1 MAIEFRDVT
10 QLEPLE
16 ALEDG
21 DYLVVVR
28 DGVAKRISKAD
39 AKFGGG
45 SSEKIIFYV
54 GKETATRKADSYVL
68 YKDAACTN
76 LAIAQEVYDAF
87 TADNAKFILP
97 GAGDGE
103 FVLEPCMFAWQD
115 ENAGT
120 ENPTAVDGV
129 LLVFFVGAA
138 LSVECGDNPPI
149 FAG

>member
-45 SSEKIIFYV
+45 
-54 GKETATRKADSYVL
+54 TATTFYFK
-68 YKDAACTN
+68 
-76 LAIAQEVYDAF
+76 
-87 TADNAKFILP
+87 
-97 GAGDGE
+97 
-103 FVLEPCMFAWQD
+103 
-115 ENAGT
+115 
-120 ENPTAVDGV
+120 
-129 LLVFFVGAA
+129 
-138 LSVECGDNPPI
+138 VEEGK
-149 FAG
+149 

>member
-45 SSEKIIFYV
+45 AMVVTFTVTSTGLSADKTVEEVTTAMANVPVIGNLIIS
-54 GKETATRKADSYVL
+54 TDQLSATYHL
-68 YKDAACTN
+68 GACCT
-76 LAIAQEVYDAF
+76 EVYHSPIPTPAF
-87 TADNAKFILP
+87 GPFEYDSKELLMYGTIGVDN
-97 GAGDGE
+97 GQWE
-103 FVLEPCMFAWQD
+103 FR
-115 ENAGT
+115 G
-120 ENPTAVDGV
+120 GV
-129 LLVFFVGAA
+129 
-138 LSVECGDNPPI
+138 
-149 FAG
+149 

>member
-45 SSEKIIFYV
+45 AMVVTF
-54 GKETATRKADSYVL
+54 TATSTGFSADKTVAEVTTAMASMPVIGNL
-68 YKDAACTN
+68 IVFKGEKSMTMPLGACCVEMSSSDSTVPAFGPFFKNPSNDALITGLVGVDSN
-76 LAIAQEVYDAF
+76 GQW
-87 TADNAKFILP
+87 
-97 GAGDGE
+97 E
-103 FVLEPCMFAWQD
+103 FK
-115 ENAGT
+115 G
-120 ENPTAVDGV
+120 G
-129 LLVFFVGAA
+129 
-138 LSVECGDNPPI
+138 S
-149 FAG
+149 

>member
-45 SSEKIIFYV
+45 AKVVNFTPTSTGLS
-54 GKETATRKADSYVL
+54 ADKTVEEVTMAMASMPVIG
-68 YKDAACTN
+68 N
-76 LAIAQEVYDAF
+76 LTES
-87 TADNAKFILP
+87 
-97 GAGDGE
+97 DGE
-103 FVLEPCMFAWQD
+103 NSVTVPLGACCVEKFSSDSIVPAFGPFDYNSETGLIY
-115 ENAGT
+115 GL
-120 ENPTAVDGV
+120 VGV
-129 LLVFFVGAA
+129 GSNGEWEFRRRRPG
-138 LSVECGDNPPI
+138 
-149 FAG
+149 

>member
-45 SSEKIIFYV
+45 AMVVTFTYTSTGFSADKTVEEVTTAMASMPVIGNFIILNGKQSMTMHLGACCVERSSPNSTVPAFGPFAYDSKTGLIFGIV
-54 GKETATRKADSYVL
+54 G
-68 YKDAACTN
+68 
-76 LAIAQEVYDAF
+76 
-87 TADNAKFILP
+87 
-97 GAGDGE
+97 
-103 FVLEPCMFAWQD
+103 
-115 ENAGT
+115 
-120 ENPTAVDGV
+120 VDGNGQWQ
-129 LLVFFVGAA
+129 LRGRGGGG
-138 LSVECGDNPPI
+138 SK
-149 FAG
+149 

>member
-45 SSEKIIFYV
+45 AMVVTFTITSTGLSADKTVEEVTTAMANMPVIGNLIVPKGEKPMTMPLGVCCVEMSSSNSTVPAFGPFFKNPSSDTVISGLV
-54 GKETATRKADSYVL
+54 GV
-68 YKDAACTN
+68 
-76 LAIAQEVYDAF
+76 
-87 TADNAKFILP
+87 DNNGQWELRE
-97 GAGDGE
+97 GG
-103 FVLEPCMFAWQD
+103 
-115 ENAGT
+115 
-120 ENPTAVDGV
+120 
-129 LLVFFVGAA
+129 
-138 LSVECGDNPPI
+138 S
-149 FAG
+149 

>member
-45 SSEKIIFYV
+45 VMVVTFTVTSTGLSADKTVEEVTTAMASMPVIGNLTESNGEQSVTVSLGACCVEKFSSGSIVPAFGPFDYNPNKSLIRGYIGVDSNGQWEIRN
-54 GKETATRKADSYVL
+54 KE
-68 YKDAACTN
+68 
-76 LAIAQEVYDAF
+76 
-87 TADNAKFILP
+87 
-97 GAGDGE
+97 
-103 FVLEPCMFAWQD
+103 
-115 ENAGT
+115 
-120 ENPTAVDGV
+120 
-129 LLVFFVGAA
+129 
-138 LSVECGDNPPI
+138 
-149 FAG
+149 

>member
-45 SSEKIIFYV
+45 AMTTFY
-54 GKETATRKADSYVL
+54 L
-68 YKDAACTN
+68 AA
-76 LAIAQEVYDAF
+76 EE
-87 TADNAKFILP
+87 
-97 GAGDGE
+97 GE
-103 FVLEPCMFAWQD
+103 
-115 ENAGT
+115 
-120 ENPTAVDGV
+120 
-129 LLVFFVGAA
+129 
-138 LSVECGDNPPI
+138 
-149 FAG
+149 

>member
-45 SSEKIIFYV
+45 AITTFY
-54 GKETATRKADSYVL
+54 L
-68 YKDAACTN
+68 
-76 LAIAQEVYDAF
+76 
-87 TADNAKFILP
+87 NAEE
-97 GAGDGE
+97 G
-103 FVLEPCMFAWQD
+103 Q
-115 ENAGT
+115 
-120 ENPTAVDGV
+120 
-129 LLVFFVGAA
+129 
-138 LSVECGDNPPI
+138 
-149 FAG
+149 

>member
-45 SSEKIIFYV
+45 AATTFYANASDLS
-54 GKETATRKADSYVL
+54 GENDITTLYSDPDLTQEITAGQMR
-68 YKDAACTN
+68 
-76 LAIAQEVYDAF
+76 DAF
-87 TADNAKFILP
+87 SAGPCRISATQGSSHVQAEVLFIIYNDTKNSVSAAFAISP
-97 GAGDGE
+97 E
-103 FVLEPCMFAWQD
+103 KMFNVVIGGLA
-115 ENAGT
+115 
-120 ENPTAVDGV
+120 
-129 LLVFFVGAA
+129 
-138 LSVECGDNPPI
+138 
-149 FAG
+149 

>member
-45 SSEKIIFYV
+45 AMVVTFTVTSTGFSADKTVEEVTTAMATMPVIGNLILSTTQTPQTLHLGACCAEFYNSETLTPAFGPFNYDSKESLILGLIGVGSS
-54 GKETATRKADSYVL
+54 G
-68 YKDAACTN
+68 
-76 LAIAQEVYDAF
+76 QW
-87 TADNAKFILP
+87 KFRM
-97 GAGDGE
+97 G
-103 FVLEPCMFAWQD
+103 
-115 ENAGT
+115 
-120 ENPTAVDGV
+120 
-129 LLVFFVGAA
+129 
-138 LSVECGDNPPI
+138 
-149 FAG
+149 

>member
-45 SSEKIIFYV
+45 AATTFYANVSDMQGKKDITTLYSDPDLTQKI
-54 GKETATRKADSYVL
+54 TAVQMR
-68 YKDAACTN
+68 
-76 LAIAQEVYDAF
+76 DAF
-87 TADNAKFILP
+87 SAGPCRISATQGSSHVLGEVLFVEYDDIRNSVSAAFII
-97 GAGDGE
+97 GTGKMFTIKIGD
-103 FVLEPCMFAWQD
+103 LA
-115 ENAGT
+115 
-120 ENPTAVDGV
+120 
-129 LLVFFVGAA
+129 
-138 LSVECGDNPPI
+138 
-149 FAG
+149 

>member
-45 SSEKIIFYV
+45 AMVVTF
-54 GKETATRKADSYVL
+54 TATSTGFSADKTVAEVTTAMASMPVIGNLIMSTNVRSANPSAPYHL
-68 YKDAACTN
+68 GACYAEAYYSPTPTP
-76 LAIAQEVYDAF
+76 AFGPFVYDS
-87 TADNAKFILP
+87 KESRIL
-97 GAGDGE
+97 GLIGVDSNGQWEFRAG
-103 FVLEPCMFAWQD
+103 
-115 ENAGT
+115 
-120 ENPTAVDGV
+120 
-129 LLVFFVGAA
+129 
-138 LSVECGDNPPI
+138 
-149 FAG
+149 

>member
-45 SSEKIIFYV
+45 AMVVNF
-54 GKETATRKADSYVL
+54 TATKTGFLADKTVE
-68 YKDAACTN
+68 
-76 LAIAQEVYDAF
+76 EVTTAMASMPVIGNF
-87 TADNAKFILP
+87 TYSI
-97 GAGDGE
+97 G
-103 FVLEPCMFAWQD
+103 
-115 ENAGT
+115 
-120 ENPTAVDGV
+120 ENPVKVSLGACCVEKSSSNSIVPAFGPFSRNSSDNSGMIGSIGVNSNGQWEFRDGR
-129 LLVFFVGAA
+129 
-138 LSVECGDNPPI
+138 E
-149 FAG
+149 

>member
-45 SSEKIIFYV
+45 SMTTFY
-54 GKETATRKADSYVL
+54 
-68 YKDAACTN
+68 
-76 LAIAQEVYDAF
+76 
-87 TADNAKFILP
+87 
-97 GAGDGE
+97 
-103 FVLEPCMFAWQD
+103 
-115 ENAGT
+115 AGT
-120 ENPTAVDGV
+120 KGE
-129 LLVFFVGAA
+129 
-138 LSVECGDNPPI
+138 
-149 FAG
+149 

>member
-45 SSEKIIFYV
+45 SMVVNFTITSKGFSADKTVEEVTTAMASMPVIGNLTKSNGENTVTVPLGACCAEKFSSGSIVPAFGPFDYNPNKSLILGYIGV
-54 GKETATRKADSYVL
+54 GSNGQWEIRNKE
-68 YKDAACTN
+68 
-76 LAIAQEVYDAF
+76 
-87 TADNAKFILP
+87 
-97 GAGDGE
+97 
-103 FVLEPCMFAWQD
+103 
-115 ENAGT
+115 
-120 ENPTAVDGV
+120 
-129 LLVFFVGAA
+129 
-138 LSVECGDNPPI
+138 
-149 FAG
+149 

>member
-45 SSEKIIFYV
+45 AMVVTFTVNSTGFSADKTVAEVTTAMASMPVIGNLIISKGEQSRTMSLGACCVELSSSNSTVPAFGPFSKNPSNDAPII
-54 GKETATRKADSYVL
+54 G
-68 YKDAACTN
+68 
-76 LAIAQEVYDAF
+76 
-87 TADNAKFILP
+87 
-97 GAGDGE
+97 
-103 FVLEPCMFAWQD
+103 
-115 ENAGT
+115 
-120 ENPTAVDGV
+120 
-129 LLVFFVGAA
+129 FVGVGSNGQWE
-138 LSVECGDNPPI
+138 LRMG
-149 FAG
+149 

>member
-45 SSEKIIFYV
+45 AETTFYANTSDMSSGNNITTLYSDPDLTREI
-54 GKETATRKADSYVL
+54 TAGQM
-68 YKDAACTN
+68 
-76 LAIAQEVYDAF
+76 IDAF
-87 TADNAKFILP
+87 SAGPCRISATQGSLHVQSEVLFIQYNDTQNSVLAAFAT
-97 GAGDGE
+97 GTGNTFTVKIGD
-103 FVLEPCMFAWQD
+103 LE
-115 ENAGT
+115 
-120 ENPTAVDGV
+120 
-129 LLVFFVGAA
+129 
-138 LSVECGDNPPI
+138 
-149 FAG
+149 

>member
-45 SSEKIIFYV
+45 
-54 GKETATRKADSYVL
+54 TATTFYANASDMSSGNDINAL
-68 YKDAACTN
+68 YSDPDLTQR
-76 LAIAQEVYDAF
+76 ITVGQMRDAF
-87 TADNAKFILP
+87 SAGPCRISATQGSSHTQAEVLFITYNDTKNTVS
-97 GAGDGE
+97 A
-103 FVLEPCMFAWQD
+103 VIAIS
-115 ENAGT
+115 T
-120 ENPTAVDGV
+120 ENMLKVMIGD
-129 LLVFFVGAA
+129 LV
-138 LSVECGDNPPI
+138 
-149 FAG
+149 

>member
-45 SSEKIIFYV
+45 AMIVTFTVTDTGISADKTVEEVTTAMATMPVIGNLILSITQTPKTLHLGACYSEIYNSESLTPAFGPFNYDSKESVILGLV
-54 GKETATRKADSYVL
+54 GV
-68 YKDAACTN
+68 DAN
-76 LAIAQEVYDAF
+76 NQWDFRME
-87 TADNAKFILP
+87 
-97 GAGDGE
+97 
-103 FVLEPCMFAWQD
+103 
-115 ENAGT
+115 
-120 ENPTAVDGV
+120 
-129 LLVFFVGAA
+129 
-138 LSVECGDNPPI
+138 
-149 FAG
+149 

>member
-45 SSEKIIFYV
+45 
-54 GKETATRKADSYVL
+54 TATTFYANASDLSGGNHITTL
-68 YKDAACTN
+68 YSDPDLTQKITAV
-76 LAIAQEVYDAF
+76 QMRDAF
-87 TADNAKFILP
+87 S
-97 GAGDGE
+97 AGPCRISVTQGSINVQAE
-103 FVLEPCMFAWQD
+103 FLSIRYND
-115 ENAGT
+115 T
-120 ENPTAVDGV
+120 ENSISAV
-129 LLVFFVGAA
+129 
-138 LSVECGDNPPI
+138 
-149 FAG
+149 FAISPKNMINVVIGG

>member
-45 SSEKIIFYV
+45 
-54 GKETATRKADSYVL
+54 TATTLTFYANVSDMSGENDITTL
-68 YKDAACTN
+68 YSDPDLT
-76 LAIAQEVYDAF
+76 QEITAEQMRDAF
-87 TADNAKFILP
+87 
-97 GAGDGE
+97 
-103 FVLEPCMFAWQD
+103 
-115 ENAGT
+115 
-120 ENPTAVDGV
+120 
-129 LLVFFVGAA
+129 
-138 LSVECGDNPPI
+138 
-149 FAG
+149 FAGPCRISATQGSSHVQAEVLFIVYNGTKNSVSAAFAISPDKVLNVAIGGLT

>member
-45 SSEKIIFYV
+45 AATTFYV
-54 GKETATRKADSYVL
+54 VEEEGK
-68 YKDAACTN
+68 
-76 LAIAQEVYDAF
+76 
-87 TADNAKFILP
+87 
-97 GAGDGE
+97 
-103 FVLEPCMFAWQD
+103 
-115 ENAGT
+115 
-120 ENPTAVDGV
+120 
-129 LLVFFVGAA
+129 
-138 LSVECGDNPPI
+138 
-149 FAG
+149 